1 MKMVDDAHQETVE
14 LTQALVRIPSVNTG
28 RNNEAPW
35 PRSGKPA
42 PGEAY
47 PPALRYFDAT
57 GTEPTGDELPA
68 AELLRDKL
76 AADGIDSTIYKS
88 LENRASIAA
97 RLPGKPGNARLLM
110 MSHIDVVPVEDASQ
124 WTHDPFGGE
133 IHEGRLYG
141 RGSSDMKSTVAAET
155 MAMIILK
162 RAGVKLKGDLK
173 LAVCADEESG
183 GSYGYGWMAMHAPE
197 EIEAE
202 FSVNE
207 GGGSPMK
214 DGDRL
219 IYPINTGEKGRLEIR
234 IHITGRGF
242 HASQPWK
249 ADNAIYKAEEVIRR
263 IRNYEP
269 EVNVDHELF
278 NHLETLAGIKERP
291 TAENIDD
298 LIAELSKTKDSLA
311 SYLRA
316 ASRMTLVASMINAGV
331 KSNSVAET
339 ALITCDVRSLP
350 HHTTD
355 YVHNEIV
362 KLLDGL
368 SGVRVETIETAP
380 PGASTFDSELVD
392 HIAAATKKAIGRD
405 DIEFVPGLTV
415 GFTDSSYVRPLGN
428 VAYGFMPSHPDV
440 DTSKNGAHNINESMD
455 LKSIHSITRYLV
467 ALAWETVVD
476 HD

>member
-1 MKMVDDAHQETVE
+1 MVDDAHQETIE

-28 RNNEAPW
+28 VNHEPPW
-35 PRSGKPA
+35 PPTGKPG
-42 PGEAY
+42 PGESFAEPIRAY
-47 PPALRYFDAT
+47 DAS
-57 GTEPTGDELPA
+57 GSVPTGDELPA
-68 AELLRDKL
+68 AELIRDKL
-76 AADGIDSTIYKS
+76 AADGIEGTIYKS
-88 LENRASIAA
+88 QENRANIVAK
-97 RLPGKPGNARLLM
+97 LPGQPGNPRLLM

-133 IHEGRLYG
+133 IHDGRLYG

-183 GSYGYGWMAMHAPE
+183 GAYGFGWMAQHYPE
-197 EIEAE
+197 TLEAE

-207 GGGSPMK
+207 GGGAPIK

-219 IYPINTGEKGRLEIR
+219 IYPINTGEKGRLEVR

-242 HASQPWK
+242 HASQPWR

-263 IRNYEP
+263 IRTYEP
-269 EVNVDHELF
+269 EVSVDHELF
-278 NHLETLAGIKERP
+278 NHLDTLAGISEKP
-291 TAENIDD
+291 TAQNIDSIIEQ
-298 LIAELSKTKDSLA
+298 LMPVKENLA

-316 ASRMTLVASMINAGV
+316 ASRMTFVATMIEAGV
-331 KSNSVAET
+331 KSNSVAESC
-339 ALITCDVRSLP
+339 LIRCDVRSLP
-350 HHTTD
+350 HQTTE
-355 YVHNEIV
+355 YVQKEV
-362 KLLDGL
+362 EKLMEGL
-368 SGVRVETIETAP
+368 AGVRVETIETAP
-380 PGASTFDSELVD
+380 PSASTYDSELVD
-392 HIAAATKKAIGRD
+392 HIAKATNLAVGRD
-405 DIEFVPGLTV
+405 DIEYVPGLTV

-428 VAYGFMPSHPDV
+428 VAYGFMPAHPEA

-455 LKSIHSITRYLV
+455 IQSINTITRYLV

-476 HD
+476 HG